1 MEIHVSRK
9 REPKRNIEELTDAE
23 IRSTIRY
30 LDRELPANNDG
41 DFSSSKA
48 ETILFTICILL
59 IIVLLAY
66 LAYFWLY
73 RPQ

>member
-9 REPKRNIEELTDAE
+9 REPKWNIEELTDAE

-48 ETILFTICILL
+48 ETILFTICISL
-59 IIVLLAY
+59 IIVLLA
-66 LAYFWLY
+66 
-73 RPQ
+73 